1 MPSPSS
7 LRDATSP
14 KGRGFGKEDELYA
27 MPRALPSGELSS
39 AARLRGPP
47 VQSVSSPVV
56 SWPTTGAVSAL
67 WAAATPLLWE

>member
-27 MPRALPSGELSS
+27 MPRALPLGELSS

-47 VQSVSSPVV
+47 VQSVSIPVV
-56 SWPTTGAVSAL
+56 S
-67 WAAATPLLWE
+67 